1 MRGPGRSPY
10 RGGLRRGSQFA
21 GLWSPAAFH
30 EIVIAGTYTRNNQ
43 IYRVFMP
50 RHPSRV
56 IRRGNQSTEGGSE
69 IIRTALAVA
78 LLGFGATA
86 LLAQG
91 DPIAARKALMKA
103 NGDQNRVATEM
114 LEGKRP
120 FNLDEAKK
128 VLATFAEAGE
138 KAPALFPDDSKTGGD
153 TAALPPIWENKADFN
168 AKLAKFASDSKAA
181 MDASKDLDSFKIQ
194 ITEVRKNCGGC
205 HQTYRKRTS

>member
-1 MRGPGRSPY
+1 M
-10 RGGLRRGSQFA
+10 
-21 GLWSPAAFH
+21 
-30 EIVIAGTYTRNNQ
+30 
-43 IYRVFMP
+43 
-50 RHPSRV
+50 
-56 IRRGNQSTEGGSE
+56 
-69 IIRTALAVA
+69 IRTALALAVLA
-78 LLGFGATA
+78 FGATA
-86 LLAQG
+86 LVAQS

-128 VLATFAEAGE
+128 VLATFAETGE

-153 TAALPPIWENKADFN
+153 TAALPAVWENKSDFQ
-168 AKLAKFASDSKAA
+168 AKLAKFAHDSKAA
-181 MDASKDLDSFKIQ
+181 LDATKDLDSFKVQ